1 MNWTKTEDKFVFKYS
16 SIINL
21 NPVTQK
27 HSAGS
32 FRASAAKGTFYG
44 KS

>member
-21 NPVTQK
+21 NVVTQK

-32 FRASAAKGTFYG
+32 FKAAVAKRNILW
-44 KS
+44 